1 MENLKELRNLRA
13 EQVEQ
18 AEKALEAGKPEEAQ
32 DALEEIKKLDE
43 RIIAVEEEV
52 KKLTEK
58 ESSSKEQVKQET
70 TPEERSNNT
79 QGETRMNQFK
89 PSVNEN
95 KASKEYRGFMDYL
108 KSKGQVRDGVK
119 SVDADVI
126 IPKDIVTQPVTL
138 PETVVD
144 LKQFANVVQVK
155 TAQGSYPVLESATEV
170 MHTVEELEK
179 NPELAKPKFKQVDYK
194 VATYRGAVAV
204 SQESL
209 DDSDADLAKIIA
221 DNNAR
226 QQLNTTNKAIA
237 DVMKTFKAKEITN
250 LDGIKE
256 VINVDL
262 DPAYNLTLV
271 VTQSFYQELDTLK
284 DKNGQYLLKQ
294 DITSPSGQSLF
305 GRPIAIVR
313 DELLGAKG
321 DKKAFIGDIKHAILF
336 ADRVQASVK
345 WVDNDVYGQVLA
357 IATRFDVKKAVDE
370 AGVFLTYNAKQES
383 ANEDGLGA

>member
-1 MENLKELRNLRA
+1 METKNLRELRSLRA
-13 EQVEQ
+13 EQVDV
-18 AEKALEAGKPEEAQ
+18 AEKAVAEEKPEEAQ

-43 RIIAVEEEV
+43 RISAVEAEIKE
-52 KKLTEK
+52 LTDKEK
-58 ESSSKEQVKQET
+58 GSKDEASKEEPVKQEG
-70 TPEERSNNT
+70 EQRS
-79 QGETRMNQFK
+79 MNQFK

-95 KASKEYRGFMDYL
+95 KESTEYRGFMQYL

-144 LKQFANVVQVK
+144 LKQFANVTPVK

-221 DNNAR
+221 ENNAR

-237 DVMKTFKAKEITN
+237 DVMKTFTAKEISS

-256 VINVDL
+256 IINVDL

-294 DITSPSGQSLF
+294 DITAPSGQALF

-321 DKKAFIGDIKHAILF
+321 DKKAFVGDIKHAILF
-336 ADRVQASVK
+336 ADRVQSSVK
-345 WVDNDVYGQVLA
+345 WVDNDIYGQVLA
-357 IATRFDVKKAVDE
+357 IATRFDVKKAVEE
-370 AGVFLTYNAKQES
+370 AGVFVSYSAPAES
-383 ANEDGLGA
+383 TDGAGA

>member
-1 MENLKELRNLRA
+1 METKNLRELRSLRA

-18 AEKALEAGKPEEAQ
+18 AEKAVEAGKPEEAQ

-43 RIIAVEEEV
+43 RITAVEEEI
-52 KKLTEK
+52 KELTDKEK
-58 ESSSKEQVKQET
+58 GSKDEASKEEPVKQEG
-70 TPEERSNNT
+70 EQRS
-79 QGETRMNQFK
+79 MNQFK

-95 KASKEYRGFMDYL
+95 KESTEYRGFMQYL

-144 LKQFANVVQVK
+144 LKQFTNVTAVK

-179 NPELAKPKFKQVDYK
+179 NPDLAKPKFKQVDYK

-237 DVMKTFKAKEITN
+237 DVMKTFTAKEISS

-256 VINVDL
+256 IINVDL

-294 DITSPSGQSLF
+294 DITAPSGQALF

-321 DKKAFIGDIKHAILF
+321 DKKAFVGDIKHAILF
-336 ADRVQASVK
+336 ADRVQSSVK

-357 IATRFDVKKAVDE
+357 IATRFDVKKAVEE
-370 AGVFLTYNAKQES
+370 AGMFVSYS
-383 ANEDGLGA
+383 APAETPVEDGAGA

>member
-1 MENLKELRNLRA
+1 MENLKELRSLRA
-13 EQVEQ
+13 DQVEQ
-18 AEKALEAGKPEEAQ
+18 AEKAVEAGKPEEAQ

-43 RIIAVEEEV
+43 RITAVEEEI
-52 KKLTEK
+52 KELTDKEK
-58 ESSSKEQVKQET
+58 GSKDDASKEEPVKQEG
-70 TPEERSNNT
+70 EQRS
-79 QGETRMNQFK
+79 MNQFK

-95 KASKEYRGFMDYL
+95 KESTEYRGFMQYL

-144 LKQFANVVQVK
+144 LKQFANVTPVK

-221 DNNAR
+221 ENNAR

-237 DVMKTFKAKEITN
+237 DVMKTFTAKEISS

-256 VINVDL
+256 IINVDL

-294 DITSPSGQSLF
+294 DITAPSGQALF

-321 DKKAFIGDIKHAILF
+321 DKKAFVGDIKHAILF
-336 ADRVQASVK
+336 ADRVQSSVK
-345 WVDNDVYGQVLA
+345 WVDNDIYGQVLA
-357 IATRFDVKKAVDE
+357 IATRFDVKKAVEE
-370 AGVFLTYNAKQES
+370 AGVFVSYSAPSES
-383 ANEDGLGA
+383 TDGAGA

>member
-1 MENLKELRNLRA
+1 METKNLKELRSLRA
-13 EQVEQ
+13 EKEVE
-18 AEKALEAGKPEEAQ
+18 A
-32 DALEEIKKLDE
+32 DALLEEGKLEEGKDVLQSIKDLDARIAEVEEEIKK
-43 RIIAVEEEV
+43 IKEEGTKEDDT
-52 KKLTEK
+52 KKEDAPVAQ
-58 ESSSKEQVKQET
+58 EGEQ
-70 TPEERSNNT
+70 RS
-79 QGETRMNQFK
+79 MNQFK

-95 KASKEYRGFMDYL
+95 KESTEYRGFMQYL

-144 LKQFANVVQVK
+144 LKQFANVTPVK

-194 VATYRGAVAV
+194 VQSYRGAVAV

-221 DNNAR
+221 ENNAR

-237 DVMKTFKAKEITN
+237 DVMKTFTAKEISS

-256 VINVDL
+256 IINVDL

-294 DITSPSGQSLF
+294 DITAPSGQALF

-321 DKKAFIGDIKHAILF
+321 DKKAFVGDIKHAILF
-336 ADRVQASVK
+336 ADRVQSSVK
-345 WVDNDVYGQVLA
+345 WVDNDIYGQVLA
-357 IATRFDVKKAVDE
+357 IATRFDVKKAVEE
-370 AGVFLTYNAKQES
+370 AGVFVSYSAPAES
-383 ANEDGLGA
+383 TDGAGA

>member
-1 MENLKELRNLRA
+1 METKNLRELRSLRA

-18 AEKALEAGKPEEAQ
+18 AEKAVAEEKPEEAQ

-43 RIIAVEEEV
+43 RISAVEEEI
-52 KKLTEK
+52 KELTEK
-58 ESSSKEQVKQET
+58 EKGSKEDEPKKEDAPVAEKGEQ
-70 TPEERSNNT
+70 RS
-79 QGETRMNQFK
+79 MNQFK

-95 KASKEYRGFMDYL
+95 KESTEYRGFMQYL

-144 LKQFANVVQVK
+144 LKQFTNVTAVK

-221 DNNAR
+221 ENNAR

-237 DVMKTFKAKEITN
+237 DVMKTFTAKEISS

-256 VINVDL
+256 IINVDL

-294 DITSPSGQSLF
+294 DITAPSGQALF

-321 DKKAFIGDIKHAILF
+321 DKKAFVGDIKHAILF
-336 ADRVQASVK
+336 ADRVQSSVK
-345 WVDNDVYGQVLA
+345 WVDNDIYGQVLA
-357 IATRFDVKKAVDE
+357 IATRFDVKPAVEE
-370 AGVFLTYNAKQES
+370 AGIFVTFNGDTPSTEA
-383 ANEDGLGA
+383 

>member
-1 MENLKELRNLRA
+1 METKNLRELRSLRA
-13 EQVEQ
+13 EQVDV
-18 AEKALEAGKPEEAQ
+18 AEKAVAEEKPEEAQ

-43 RIIAVEEEV
+43 RITAVEEEI
-52 KKLTEK
+52 KELTDKEK
-58 ESSSKEQVKQET
+58 GSKDEASKEEPKQEG
-70 TPEERSNNT
+70 EQRS
-79 QGETRMNQFK
+79 MNQFK

-95 KASKEYRGFMDYL
+95 KESTEYRGFMQYL

-144 LKQFANVVQVK
+144 LKQFANVTPVK

-221 DNNAR
+221 ENNAR

-237 DVMKTFKAKEITN
+237 DVMKTFTAKEISS

-256 VINVDL
+256 IINVDL

-294 DITSPSGQSLF
+294 DITAPSGQALF

-321 DKKAFIGDIKHAILF
+321 DKKAFVGDIKHAILF
-336 ADRVQASVK
+336 ADRVQSSVK
-345 WVDNDVYGQVLA
+345 WVDNDIYGQVLA
-357 IATRFDVKKAVDE
+357 IATRFDVKKAVEE
-370 AGVFLTYNAKQES
+370 AGVFVSYSAPAES
-383 ANEDGLGA
+383 TDGAGA

>member
-1 MENLKELRNLRA
+1 MENLKELRSLRA
-13 EQVEQ
+13 EQVDV
-18 AEKALEAGKPEEAQ
+18 AEKAVAEEKPEEAQ

-43 RIIAVEEEV
+43 RISAVEAEIKE
-52 KKLTEK
+52 LTEK
-58 ESSSKEQVKQET
+58 EKGSKEDEPKKEDAPVAKEGEQ
-70 TPEERSNNT
+70 RS
-79 QGETRMNQFK
+79 MNQFK
-89 PSVNEN
+89 PSI
-95 KASKEYRGFMDYL
+95 KEEKESAELRGFMQYL

-144 LKQFANVVQVK
+144 LKQFANVTPVK
-155 TAQGSYPVLESATEV
+155 TAQGSYPILESATEV

-179 NPELAKPKFKQVDYK
+179 NPALAKPKFKQVDYK

-221 DNNAR
+221 ENNAR

-237 DVMKTFKAKEITN
+237 DVMKTFTAKEISS

-262 DPAYNLTLV
+262 DASYNLTLV

-294 DITSPSGQSLF
+294 DITAPSGQALF

-321 DKKAFIGDIKHAILF
+321 DKKAFVGDIKHAILF
-336 ADRVQASVK
+336 ADRVQSSVK

-357 IATRFDVKKAVDE
+357 IATRFDVKPAVEE
-370 AGVFLTYNAKQES
+370 AGIFVTFNGDTPSEEA
-383 ANEDGLGA
+383 

>member
-1 MENLKELRNLRA
+1 MENMTLRELRSLRA
-13 EQVEQ
+13 EQVEKAETAIKEEQ
-18 AEKALEAGKPEEAQ
+18 PEKAT
-32 DALEEIKKLDE
+32 DALEQIKALDE
-43 RIIAVEEEV
+43 RIAKVEEEV
-52 KKLTEK
+52 KALQEDKEGSKDNEIKKDKEPVPTEG
-58 ESSSKEQVKQET
+58 EQ
-70 TPEERSNNT
+70 RS
-79 QGETRMNQFK
+79 MNFK
-89 PSVNEN
+89 PSVKEE
-95 KASKEYRGFMDYL
+95 KQSQEYRAFMEYL
-108 KSKGQVRDGVK
+108 RSKGNVRDGVK

-144 LKQFANVVQVK
+144 LKQFTNVTPVK

-170 MHTVEELEK
+170 MHSVEELEK

-194 VATYRGAVAV
+194 VLTYRGAVAV

-237 DVMKTFKAKEITN
+237 DVMKTFTPKSISD

-256 VINVDL
+256 IINVDL

-271 VTQSFYQELDTLK
+271 VSQSMYQALDTLK

-294 DITSPSGQSLF
+294 DITAPSGQALF
-305 GRPIAIVR
+305 GRPVAIVR
-313 DELLGAKG
+313 DELLGKKG
-321 DKKAFIGDIKHAILF
+321 EAKAFVGDIKHAILF
-336 ADRVQASVK
+336 ADRVQSSVK

-357 IATRFDVKKAVDE
+357 IATRFDVKKAVEE
-370 AGVFLTYNAKQES
+370 AGMFVTYTAPKVT
-383 ANEDGLGA
+383 AGA

>member
-1 MENLKELRNLRA
+1 MENLKELRSLRA
-13 EQVEQ
+13 EQVDV
-18 AEKALEAGKPEEAQ
+18 AEKAVAEEKPEEAQ
-32 DALEEIKKLDE
+32 DALAQIKELDE
-43 RIIAVEEEV
+43 RIAKVEAELKELVEKEGSKKEEEP
-52 KKLTEK
+52 KKEDAPVADK
-58 ESSSKEQVKQET
+58 GEQ
-70 TPEERSNNT
+70 RS
-79 QGETRMNQFK
+79 MNQFK
-89 PSVNEN
+89 PSIKEG
-95 KASKEYRGFMDYL
+95 KESAEYRGFMQYL

-144 LKQFANVVQVK
+144 LKQFANVTPVK
-155 TAQGSYPVLESATEV
+155 TAQGSYPILESATEV

-179 NPELAKPKFKQVDYK
+179 NPALAKPKFKSIDYK
-194 VATYRGAVAV
+194 VQSYRGAVAV

-221 DNNAR
+221 ENNAR

-237 DVMKTFKAKEITN
+237 DVMKTFTAKEISS

-256 VINVDL
+256 IINVDL
-262 DPAYNLTLV
+262 DASYNLTLV

-294 DITSPSGQSLF
+294 DITAPSGQALF

-321 DKKAFIGDIKHAILF
+321 DKKAFVGDIKHAILF
-336 ADRVQASVK
+336 ADRAQSSVK
-345 WVDNDVYGQVLA
+345 WIDNDVYGQVLA
-357 IATRFDVKKAVDE
+357 IATRFDVKKAVEE
-370 AGVFLTYNAKQES
+370 AGIFVTFNGDTPS
-383 ANEDGLGA
+383 AEA

>member
-1 MENLKELRNLRA
+1 MENLKELRSLRA
-13 EQVEQ
+13 DQVEQ
-18 AEKALEAGKPEEAQ
+18 AEKAVEAGKPEEAQ

-43 RIIAVEEEV
+43 RITAVEEEI
-52 KKLTEK
+52 KELTDKEK
-58 ESSSKEQVKQET
+58 GSKDEASKEEPVKQEG
-70 TPEERSNNT
+70 EQRS
-79 QGETRMNQFK
+79 MNQFK

-95 KASKEYRGFMDYL
+95 KESTEYRGFMQYL

-144 LKQFANVVQVK
+144 LKQFANVTPVK

-221 DNNAR
+221 ENNAR

-237 DVMKTFKAKEITN
+237 DVMKTFTAKEISS

-256 VINVDL
+256 IINVDL

-294 DITSPSGQSLF
+294 DITAPSGQALF

-321 DKKAFIGDIKHAILF
+321 DKKAFVGDIKHAILF
-336 ADRVQASVK
+336 ADRVQSSVK
-345 WVDNDVYGQVLA
+345 WVDNDIYGQVLA
-357 IATRFDVKKAVDE
+357 IATRFDVKKAVEE
-370 AGVFLTYNAKQES
+370 AGVFVSYSAPSES
-383 ANEDGLGA
+383 TDGAGA

>member
-1 MENLKELRNLRA
+1 MENLKELRSLRA
-13 EQVEQ
+13 EQVDI
-18 AEKALEAGKPEEAQ
+18 AEKAVAEEKPEEAQ

-43 RIIAVEEEV
+43 RISAVEEEI
-52 KKLTEK
+52 KELTDKEK
-58 ESSSKEQVKQET
+58 GSKEDEPKKEDAPVADKGEQ
-70 TPEERSNNT
+70 RS
-79 QGETRMNQFK
+79 MNQFK

-95 KASKEYRGFMDYL
+95 KESTEYRGFMQYL

-144 LKQFANVVQVK
+144 LKQFANVTPVK

-209 DDSDADLAKIIA
+209 DDADADLAKIIA

-237 DVMKTFKAKEITN
+237 DVMKTFTAKEISS

-256 VINVDL
+256 IINVDL

-294 DITSPSGQSLF
+294 DITAPSGQALF

-321 DKKAFIGDIKHAILF
+321 DKKAFVGDIKHAILF
-336 ADRVQASVK
+336 ADRVQSSVK
-345 WVDNDVYGQVLA
+345 WVDNDIYGQVLA
-357 IATRFDVKKAVDE
+357 IATRFDVKKAVEE
-370 AGVFLTYNAKQES
+370 AGVFVTYNGDTPSEEA
-383 ANEDGLGA
+383 